1 MFCNLPR
8 TDRELSSLVESWQ
21 KLASS
26 PHPRRGAGKGSLQ
39 ERGRSSRV
47 ILGWSRRTIWGGGGR
62 RGCPPSSPG
71 CRSSRLRSAPLT
83 SLFLLLL
90 PASHTTL
97 SQLPSDLSGA
107 KVWSQSA
114 GAGRPRPQGAHR
126 AFSPSFS
133 SFLERREPPRNPP
146 GGQTEPVKTPADKL
160 ASPSIAPF
168 RSGQVSLRPVTALPH
183 QPGSPGS
190 PAGSRFARLRLA
202 PREGLPLCRVPARE
216 PAPPPGLWGGA
227 SRQEGYAPAPG
238 SSRESS
244 PLLLP
249 VLNGWRLVSKKHQ
262 FSAPSFGP
270 IRPSPTREANWY
282 RNSTP
287 SLLSL
292 F

>member
-1 MFCNLPR
+1 MPR

-216 PAPPPGLWGGA
+216 PAPPPPDFGEEHLA
-227 SRQEGYAPAPG
+227 KRVTRRPLAPPG
-238 SSRESS
+238 SPPHCCFRSS
-244 PLLLP
+244 TGGDLSLK
-249 VLNGWRLVSKKHQ
+249 SI
-262 FSAPSFGP
+262 S
-270 IRPSPTREANWY
+270 
-282 RNSTP
+282 
-287 SLLSL
+287 SLLHPSAQSDPVQRGRQTGTEIVLPL